1 MGMSYWRKPL
11 PYSCATTPTAT
22 VNGSGKSSGKTMASA
37 TKGGTNSCY
46 SSAAATS
53 VTSSYAKKTPS
64 PLRTSSK
71 EAALTNL
78 RALDGF
84 EEQQYSEDNTSTTVD
99 DDDVHYIDG
108 VEYEYDIDEDGR
120 LVTSAE
126 FSTYSFSGSQ
136 GSLYSTAEVSFAGM
150 TTASSVAGMSMIALN
165 LDETRDGEAMDE
177 DDGESFGSDLEDTYE
192 DDDEELTVADS
203 SIYLDYYTDDED
215 DVVND
220 GNDESREEPV
230 TTEEDNYNDGNRDS
244 VPVSEI
250 DIENELTATRPSII
264 KSREEALLAVK
275 EEFATSRKNLL
286 KGISDIAIEL
296 QEAESEDE
304 KAKLA
309 AVIKSELNELK
320 SLSRREAEMVKALKK
335 KKKSKKTVM
344 KKRPSV
350 RSVVSLSETI
360 IEEE

>member
-1 MGMSYWRKPL
+1 MG
-11 PYSCATTPTAT
+11 
-22 VNGSGKSSGKTMASA
+22 
-37 TKGGTNSCY
+37 
-46 SSAAATS
+46 
-53 VTSSYAKKTPS
+53 
-64 PLRTSSK
+64 
-71 EAALTNL
+71 
-78 RALDGF
+78 
-84 EEQQYSEDNTSTTVD
+84 
-99 DDDVHYIDG
+99 
-108 VEYEYDIDEDGR
+108 
-120 LVTSAE
+120 
-126 FSTYSFSGSQ
+126 
-136 GSLYSTAEVSFAGM
+136 
-150 TTASSVAGMSMIALN
+150 
-165 LDETRDGEAMDE
+165 DE

-192 DDDEELTVADS
+192 GDDEELTVADS
-203 SIYLDYYTDDED
+203 SIYLDYYTDDND

-230 TTEEDNYNDGNRDS
+230 TTVEDNYNDGSRDS

-250 DIENELTATRPSII
+250 DIENNEVIATATRPSII

-275 EEFATSRKNLL
+275 EEFASSRKNLL
-286 KGISDIAIEL
+286 KGISDIAIDL
-296 QEAESEDE
+296 QNAESEEE

>member
-1 MGMSYWRKPL
+1 MG
-11 PYSCATTPTAT
+11 
-22 VNGSGKSSGKTMASA
+22 
-37 TKGGTNSCY
+37 
-46 SSAAATS
+46 
-53 VTSSYAKKTPS
+53 
-64 PLRTSSK
+64 
-71 EAALTNL
+71 
-78 RALDGF
+78 
-84 EEQQYSEDNTSTTVD
+84 
-99 DDDVHYIDG
+99 
-108 VEYEYDIDEDGR
+108 
-120 LVTSAE
+120 
-126 FSTYSFSGSQ
+126 
-136 GSLYSTAEVSFAGM
+136 
-150 TTASSVAGMSMIALN
+150 
-165 LDETRDGEAMDE
+165 DE

-220 GNDESREEPV
+220 GNDEEESRGPV
-230 TTEEDNYNDGNRDS
+230 TDKEDNIDGDRDS
-244 VPVSEI
+244 VPVAEI
-250 DIENELTATRPSII
+250 DIENNEVTATATTRPSII
-264 KSREEALLAVK
+264 KSREEALMAVK
-275 EEFATSRKNLL
+275 EEFASSRKKLL
-286 KGISDIAIEL
+286 KGISEIAIEL
-296 QEAESEDE
+296 QDAETEDE